1 MSKEQSNPRG
11 RSQGRRTAVAPLW
24 ICGATILAVGML
36 AVGCGERLR
45 EEDPQTA
52 ASAVANAPTSKMN
65 VNLDASKLDPNHKY
79 AQSGQF
85 TVGGLFYRRAEP
97 LDATVNVTVQTAADG
112 KAARGY
118 DIDLANVRGSTVK
131 VLMSDDGYLSA
142 FVPGEGPVQFQ
153 TSNPNVKAMTVEGP
167 SGPRACYIGKD
178 VLDGQLQ
185 FALCDLQTPQP
196 VMTFLDAQP
205 GTTTA
210 GAAGAEG
217 AAPAAPEA
225 GKPEASQSEAA
236 PPAK

>member
-1 MSKEQSNPRG
+1 MFRMSKEQSNPR
-11 RSQGRRTAVAPLW
+11 AVAPLW
-24 ICGATILAVGML
+24 ICGVSILAAGIL

-65 VNLDASKLDPNHKY
+65 VTLDASKLDPNHKY

-85 TVGGLFYRRAEP
+85 TVGGLFFRRAEP
-97 LDATVNVTVQTAADG
+97 LDTTVNVTVQTAADG
-112 KAARGY
+112 KSARLY

-142 FVPGEGPVQFQ
+142 FVPGEGAVQFQ

-167 SGPRACYIGKD
+167 NGPRACYIGKD
-178 VLDGQLQ
+178 VLEGQLQ

-205 GTTTA
+205 GTTA
-210 GAAGAEG
+210 AAPAGAEG

-225 GKPEASQSEAA
+225 GKPEASQTESAA
-236 PPAK
+236 PAK